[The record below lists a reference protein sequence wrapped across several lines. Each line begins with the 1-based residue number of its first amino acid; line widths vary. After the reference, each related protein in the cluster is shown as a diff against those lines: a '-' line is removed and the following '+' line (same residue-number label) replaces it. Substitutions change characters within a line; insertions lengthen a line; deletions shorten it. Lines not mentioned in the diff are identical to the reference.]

1 MLHQVRHL
9 AAAAAVAVAL
19 GAAAIPLPA
28 ASAADSA
35 APLLNDPNSPFVLE
49 VNEVSGKVGEV
60 TTLQAKLRLR
70 DGGLRVLEH
79 YNNRVSR
86 LTTEDKGVTFP
97 RKMILGDYRDG
108 ELVFAIPVQPT
119 KPGRHAING
128 VFRVGYAEGSTSMR
142 MITVPLMT
150 GVTGTE

>member
-1 MLHQVRHL
+1 MLHKARHL
-9 AAAAAVAVAL
+9 AAAAAVAVVL
-19 GAAAIPLPA
+19 GVAAKPLPTL
-28 ASAADSA
+28 AADQA
-35 APLLNDPNSPFVLE
+35 APLLNDPNSPFSLE
-49 VNEVSGKVGEV
+49 VSEVSAKVGEV
-60 TTLQAKLRLR
+60 ATLQARLRLR
-70 DGGLRVLEH
+70 DQGLRVLEH

-97 RKMILGDYRDG
+97 RKMVLGDYRDG
-108 ELVFAIPVQPT
+108 ELVFSIPVQPT

-128 VFRVGYAEGSTSMR
+128 VFRVGYAEDSTTMR